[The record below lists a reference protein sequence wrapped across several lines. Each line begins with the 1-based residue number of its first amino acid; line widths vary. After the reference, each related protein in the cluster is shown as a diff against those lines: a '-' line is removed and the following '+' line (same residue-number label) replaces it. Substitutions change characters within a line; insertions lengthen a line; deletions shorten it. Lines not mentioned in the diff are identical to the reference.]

1 MKCDVGHRE
10 SADEPRVSV
19 DRTSQSERPR
29 VALVLSAGGLRGAVH
44 LGVLRRMVAAGIPLD
59 VVVGVSAGAVV
70 AAYYAA
76 VGLAIDELI
85 GDSHVFKGRH
95 LVAHSLSVRSP
106 RWLRRLVEPW
116 TGIIPERLRQLQSSE
131 FEVLHHG
138 VSAIG
143 VVCHD
148 LTHNC
153 ARYLATGAHA
163 SVTLYEAVAT
173 SASVPSLF
181 PAVPV
186 HYEGQICQFT
196 DGGISDPLPIRF
208 ARGAVLA
215 ATHLIVSDCRRR
227 GMPPDPADSRLV
239 WVRPRVHGTTT
250 LRAPRASLFEAVR
263 AGEAAVTD
271 GVLRR
276 IKAWVSLPSQVRG
289 SGEETGQV

>member
-1 MKCDVGHRE
+1 M
-10 SADEPRVSV
+10 
-19 DRTSQSERPR
+19 
-29 VALVLSAGGLRGAVH
+29 ALVLSAGGLRGAAH
-44 LGVLRRMVAAGIPLD
+44 LGVLRRLVTEGVPLD

-76 VGLAIDELI
+76 VGLGIDELI
-85 GDSHVFKGRH
+85 DDSHVFKGRH

-106 RWLRRLVEPW
+106 RWLRALIEPW
-116 TGIIPERLRQLQSSE
+116 AGIIPERLRQLQSSQ

-153 ARYLATGAHA
+153 ARYLATGSHA

-186 HYEGQICQFT
+186 HYEGRICQFA
-196 DGGISDPLPIRF
+196 DGGISDPLPIDF
-208 ARGAVLA
+208 ARGAALA
-215 ATHLIVSDCRRR
+215 GTHLIVSDCRRR
-227 GMPPDPADSRLV
+227 RGTPPDPPDPRLV
-239 WVRPRVHGTTT
+239 CVRPRLDGVTT

-263 AGEAAVTD
+263 AGEAAVSD
-271 GVLRR
+271 SVLRR
-276 IKAWVSLPSQVRG
+276 LRAWV
-289 SGEETGQV
+289 